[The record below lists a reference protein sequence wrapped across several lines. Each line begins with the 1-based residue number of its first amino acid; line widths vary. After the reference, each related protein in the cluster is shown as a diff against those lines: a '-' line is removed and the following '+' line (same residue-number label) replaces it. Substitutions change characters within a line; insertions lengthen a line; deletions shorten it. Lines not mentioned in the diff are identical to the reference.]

1 MWPGDIATTKP
12 DCTGLTPTGFTCEL
26 ITNFRIRLTIPSATE
41 EINGAIGGMKL
52 PFSMNP
58 LKLNSI
64 SYRSSTGLGCAKQT
78 ADYSSTAN
86 PRLTSGM
93 SFTPRF
99 GAITNAQL
107 TAETPADYAIVG
119 DASIDNSVK
128 FVITPASTFSVY
140 GGMLSLSGP
149 PWYDS
154 KRFKDYY
161 WGVIPGFA
169 CVCAQFTKMTGASKS
184 SYDAVSNEF
193 VSTYEIHYDG
203 IKTTKSPKTLAAKDP
218 ITIECSYW
226 RNPVI
231 PQAATGFRWA
241 TFDFAA
247 SPKAMDVSDPFTV
260 QAAGGAAYT
269 PSPIPASAITYTV
282 SHGAGEAKPTIQSLS
297 TYTIS
302 VTSPVPL
309 EIAATGCYLEVE
321 FPRELQM

>member
-154 KRFKDYY
+154 
-161 WGVIPGFA
+161 
-169 CVCAQFTKMTGASKS
+169 
-184 SYDAVSNEF
+184 
-193 VSTYEIHYDG
+193 
-203 IKTTKSPKTLAAKDP
+203 
-218 ITIECSYW
+218 
-226 RNPVI
+226 
-231 PQAATGFRWA
+231 
-241 TFDFAA
+241 
-247 SPKAMDVSDPFTV
+247 
-260 QAAGGAAYT
+260 
-269 PSPIPASAITYTV
+269 
-282 SHGAGEAKPTIQSLS
+282 
-297 TYTIS
+297 
-302 VTSPVPL
+302 
-309 EIAATGCYLEVE
+309 
-321 FPRELQM
+321 